1 MRLLGEPACHRRRVP
16 VSYGPAQHRECQPVD
31 LEEDDP
37 RPVGAFRASL
47 PARDPLNDFERVRVV
62 VVRAE
67 NHLEHEAD
75 GGDDERGE
83 QRPAEAVDDVGAVDE
98 IASDFQH
105 DRVEHEDEDE
115 AERNREGKPQRG
127 EQGRQDRVQGGND
140 QRHEERASEVSTAT
154 PGRMSAANQSAAAVR
169 SHESRSLDTLKRGR
183 SGCQVSASA

>member
-16 VSYGPAQHRECQPVD
+16 VSHGPAKDRESQPVD

-37 RPVGAFRASL
+37 RPVRAFRASL
-47 PARDPLNDFERVRVV
+47 ASRDPLNDFQRVRVV

-67 NHLEHEAD
+67 DHLEHEAD

-98 IASDFQH
+98 IASDLQH

-115 AERNREGKPQRG
+115 AERNREGKPQCG
-127 EQGRQDRVQGGND
+127 EHGWQDRVQGRND
-140 QRHEERASEVSTAT
+140 QRHEERASVGVDGDAREN
-154 PGRMSAANQSAAAVR
+154 GAANQSAAAVR
-169 SHESRSLDTLKRGR
+169 SHESRSLDNLKRGR